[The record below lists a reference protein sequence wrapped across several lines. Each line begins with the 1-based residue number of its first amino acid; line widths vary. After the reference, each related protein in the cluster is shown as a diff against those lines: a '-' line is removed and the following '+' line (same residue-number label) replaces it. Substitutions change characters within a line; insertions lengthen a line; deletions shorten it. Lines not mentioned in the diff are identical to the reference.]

1 MQFSHTPTTTAACR
15 EPELPARCRN
25 FFLLPGLQRGEAG
38 LPTPRQQQLPA
49 TTMAS
54 WLKITVPL
62 WCYTPS
68 ALVNKRRKKK
78 LLCQMTVHH
87 KRAVG
92 RINLSLLFPIGRKR
106 IWVSTLITP
115 ETSPTSRGTILTLQE
130 LGYRSIRHSPLCF
143 TSPPFISSEVNEAFL
158 SKSKSN
164 TIDRQ
169 LHDLMWCA

>member
-38 LPTPRQQQLPA
+38 LPTPHQQQLPA

-130 LGYRSIRHSPLCF
+130 LGYRSIRHSLCASRPLLLF
-143 TSPPFISSEVNEAFL
+143 LLKSTRLSSANPSP
-158 SKSKSN
+158 
-164 TIDRQ
+164 TQ
-169 LHDLMWCA
+169 